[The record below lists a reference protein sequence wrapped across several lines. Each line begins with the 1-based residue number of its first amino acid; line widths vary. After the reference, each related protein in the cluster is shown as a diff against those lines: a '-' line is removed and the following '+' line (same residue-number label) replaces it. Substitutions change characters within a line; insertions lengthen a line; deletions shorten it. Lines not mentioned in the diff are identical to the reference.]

1 MTYGVVDLFCGVGG
15 LTCGL
20 EKAGLNVV
28 AGYDLDASC
37 EYTYTHNNGAIFINK
52 NVEDITGKE
61 IRKLLRGYDVKILAG
76 CAPCQPFSRHQKDKK
91 NRKKHK
97 DWKLLYQ
104 FGRLVE
110 EVRPHIVSMENVPE
124 LADEQVFK
132 DFVKVLENLKYN
144 VTYKVVNAADYGV
157 PQRRKRLLLLASKIK
172 KITFIG
178 PTHQKPVTV
187 RQVIGNLPPVEAGAE
202 NDSDNL
208 HITSSLSDVNMQRIQ
223 HSIPGGTWRN
233 WPDELI
239 LKCHKKIS
247 GQTYS
252 SVYGRMRWDD
262 VAPTITTQF
271 TGYGTG
277 RFGHPEQDRAL
288 TLREGA
294 MLQTFPPNYSFVPQ
308 GEKVILKNVSRHIGN
323 AVPPRLGEVIGLS
336 IKTHCETKR
345 KYVRKNN
352 VVKKFNIII
361 VKIASMPLHRLYLHN
376 IPLEGLPV

>member
-20 EKAGLNVV
+20 EAAGLDVV

-37 EYTYTHNNGAIFINK
+37 EYTYSHNNNAIFINK
-52 NVEDITGKE
+52 NIEEVTGQE

-104 FGRLVE
+104 FGRLVK
-110 EVRPHIVSMENVPE
+110 EVKPHIVSMENVPE
-124 LADEQVFK
+124 LENEQVFK

-172 KITFIG
+172 KIKFID
-178 PTHQKPVTV
+178 PTHQQPVTV
-187 RQVIGNLPPVEAGAE
+187 REVIGNLPPVAAGQQ
-202 NDSDNL
+202 NINDNL
-208 HITSSLSDVNMQRIQ
+208 HITATLSDINIQRIQ
-223 HSIPGGTWRN
+223 HSVQGGTWRD
-233 WPDELI
+233 WPEELV
-239 LKCHKKIS
+239 LECHKRAS
-247 GQTYS
+247 GQSYS

-271 TGYGTG
+271 ICYGTG

-294 MLQTFPPNYSFVPQ
+294 LIQTFPQNYSFVPQ
-308 GEKVILKNVSRHIGN
+308 DEEVILKNVARHIGN
-323 AVPPRLGEVIGLS
+323 AVPPRLGEIIGLS
-336 IKTHCETKR
+336 IKEHCKKR
-345 KYVRKNN
+345 KYV
-352 VVKKFNIII
+352 KKE
-361 VKIASMPLHRLYLHN
+361 M
-376 IPLEGLPV
+376 